1 MVCTTTYRSGR
12 SVTIALTALLALSL
26 AFSASAAAQDGRQVI
41 DLSTDSEQAKTH
53 FWTAMEEMH
62 NVNPSGAF
70 QQFELALAADP
81 DWGVAQVMRA
91 QTAVASNARRLE
103 EISQGIAAMGSATG
117 DELLMAAAIKALR
130 SGNGSDAARMFGTLS
145 RSNPDDP
152 YAAFWAAQTAPGRD
166 SQMDAVA
173 IWEGVIEDF
182 PNYAPSHNLL
192 AYARW
197 RSDDK
202 PGAFEAVRE
211 YLRLAP
217 DNPNPHDSY
226 AEMLQGIGH
235 YADALTHYG
244 HAASRGEHYDAAH
257 TGMAETYVLMGD
269 FQSAARQME
278 MAAEIARAPNT
289 RVNYLRG
296 AASAYMLDG
305 DRTAAMN
312 ALAEAAAA
320 APNDNLAG
328 FVHLQMALTA
338 GMMGRGGEVADHLTR
353 AGELTG
359 GADATHHGM
368 SAMAHAAAGHGD
380 QAMEAVGHL
389 TDADPFWHT
398 VGQTARAMALLD
410 DGDAEGAMEALRSV
424 DPTNPMVRAVM
435 ADALADLDREV
446 EAEALRADV
455 LGQRW
460 FALTA
465 PLIGPARYLVR
476 DD

>member
-1 MVCTTTYRSGR
+1 LVTTG
-12 SVTIALTALLALSL
+12 LTALLGLSL
-26 AFSASAAAQDGRQVI
+26 GFPAVASAQADEQVI
-41 DLSTDSEQAKTH
+41 DLSTDSEQARTH
-53 FWTAMEEMH
+53 FWAGMEETH
-62 NVNPSGAF
+62 NVSPGAAF
-70 QQFELALAADP
+70 QQFELAVAADP
-81 DWGVAQVMRA
+81 DWGIAQVMRA
-91 QTAVASNARRLE
+91 QSAAVPNSERLE
-103 EISQGIAAMGSATG
+103 AITQGVAAMGGATS
-117 DELLMAAAIKALR
+117 DELLIAAAIRAFR
-130 SGNGSDAARMFGTLS
+130 SGNGSDAAHMVGTLS

-173 IWEGVIEDF
+173 MWEGLIEDF
-182 PNYAPSHNLL
+182 PDYAPSHNML

-197 RSDDK
+197 GVEDK
-202 PGAFEAVRE
+202 SGAIEAVRG

-217 DNPNPHDSY
+217 DHPNPHDSY

-244 HAASRGEHYDAAH
+244 HAASRGELYDAAH

-269 FQSAARQME
+269 FPSAARHME
-278 MAAEIARAPNT
+278 MAAEIARAPNI
-289 RVNYLRG
+289 RVNHLRG
-296 AASAYMLDG
+296 AAAAYMLDG

-312 ALAEAAAA
+312 ALAEAVEA
-320 APNDNLAG
+320 APNDNSAG

-338 GMMGRGGEVADHLTR
+338 GMMGRGGDVADHLTQ

-359 GADATHHGM
+359 GDDDTHYGL
-368 SAMAHAAAGHGD
+368 SALAHAAAGHGD
-380 QAMEAVGHL
+380 QAMEAAGHL
-389 TDADPFWHT
+389 TDADPFWHA
-398 VGQTARAMALLD
+398 VGQTARAMVLLE
-410 DGDAEGAMEALRSV
+410 DGDAQGAMEELRSV

-435 ADALADLDREV
+435 ADALDDLDREV

-460 FALTA
+460 FALA
-465 PLIGPARYLVR
+465 NPFIGAARYVAR